1 MNLKEMS
8 EPDLI
13 GLGILVYLGSGFLVF
28 LVTLAAPEI
37 RTMWR
42 EAFSLGAAFF
52 LPRLALACLIW
63 PVRLLIFI
71 KDCLGFPGGGKR
83 FL

>member
-13 GLGILVYLGSGFLVF
+13 GLGILAYLSTGFLIF
-28 LVTLAAPEI
+28 LMTLLAPEI
-37 RTMWR
+37 RTIWR
-42 EAFSLGAAFF
+42 EAFSMGVAFF
-52 LPRLALACLIW
+52 LPRLALACVIW
-63 PVRLLIFI
+63 PIRLVIFI
-71 KDCLGFPGGGKR
+71 KDCLGIPGGGKR

>member
-1 MNLKEMS
+1 MS

-13 GLGILVYLGSGFLVF
+13 GLGILAYLSTGLLVF
-28 LVTLAAPEI
+28 LMTLAAPEI
-37 RTMWR
+37 RMVWR

-63 PVRLLIFI
+63 PIRLLVFI
-71 KDCLGFPGGGKR
+71 KDCLGFPGSGKR